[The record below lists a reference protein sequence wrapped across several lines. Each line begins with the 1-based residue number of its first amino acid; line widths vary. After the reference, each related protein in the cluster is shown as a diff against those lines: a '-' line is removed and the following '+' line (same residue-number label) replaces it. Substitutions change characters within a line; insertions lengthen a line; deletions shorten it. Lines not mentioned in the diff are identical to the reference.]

1 MIFLVFLFNIMLC
14 TFLIFLYTKKPPITD
29 DECIESKI
37 QYYKLLRYLLYIY
50 AILYVFVIT
59 IYLSNPNINI
69 SNYTNI
75 LLIIFGIITTGFTLL
90 ISANIY
96 PKKVQCFMNGL
107 SSYISLLPLLLMGI
121 ISIFLGYLGGVI
133 EKCKV

>member
-1 MIFLVFLFNIMLC
+1 MLC
-14 TFLIFLYTKKPPITD
+14 TFLIFIYTKNPPITD
-29 DECIESKI
+29 HECIDNKK

-59 IYLSNPNINI
+59 FYITVPNINI
-69 SNYTNI
+69 SSYTNI

-90 ISANIY
+90 IYANTY

-107 SSYISLLPLLLMGI
+107 SSYISLLPLLLIGI

>member
-14 TFLIFLYTKKPPITD
+14 TFLIFIYTKNPPITD
-29 DECIESKI
+29 HECIDNKK

-59 IYLSNPNINI
+59 FYITIPNINI
-69 SNYTNI
+69 SSYTNI

-90 ISANIY
+90 IYANIY
-96 PKKVQCFMNGL
+96 PPTLTAIAALINIGW
-107 SSYISLLPLLLMGI
+107 
-121 ISIFLGYLGGVI
+121 
-133 EKCKV
+133 